1 MKTDRRDRL
10 FFNLFR
16 DSVAG
21 QFVVVLLFNTTIA
34 LLLSVLS
41 GGLTNGAI
49 LKVKLI
55 YSHAIGL
62 SAFIAV
68 RLLAYRGTEGPSLRG
83 MALGVTVGAVTGSLI
98 GGGLTGNLL
107 SGGAVALVVNVA
119 LGLLFG
125 TVIGYYFISSYR
137 ISQAKLALREQDNRQ
152 LSAEKQIAE
161 TRLRLLQAQIEPHF
175 LFNTLSN
182 IHGLIELDPQ
192 RASQTLESFSDYLR
206 ASLQR
211 SRQGV
216 TTLED
221 ELALITSYLDIQH
234 TRMGDRLRYHIE
246 VPGNIRKLSYP
257 PMLIQPLVE
266 NAVLHGIEP
275 SMEGGV
281 VELEAMLNKRNL
293 RIEVRDDGLGM
304 GLKKG
309 GHGLALENIR
319 KRLHAL
325 YGSRGTLE
333 LLQRDPKGVT
343 AVLEMPLGG
352 MDE

>member
-1 MKTDRRDRL
+1 V

-16 DSVAG
+16 DNVAG

-62 SAFIAV
+62 SAFITV
-68 RLLAYRGTEGPSLRG
+68 RLLAYRGTEGPKLRG
-83 MALGVTVGAVTGSLI
+83 MALGVTVGAVMGSLI

-107 SGGAVALVVNVA
+107 SGGAVALLVNVA

-137 ISQAKLALREQDNRQ
+137 ISQAKLVLREQENRQ
-152 LSAEKQIAE
+152 LSAEKQLAE
-161 TRLRLLQAQIEPHF
+161 NRLRLLQAQIEPHF

-192 RASQTLESFSDYLR
+192 RASHTLESLSDYLR

-211 SRQGV
+211 SRQGE

-221 ELALITSYLDIQH
+221 ELRLIAAYLDIQH

-246 VPGNIRKLSYP
+246 APEDVRKLSCP

-281 VELEAMLNKRNL
+281 ELEVMLRKQNL
-293 RIEVRDDGLGM
+293 RIEVRDDGLGL
-304 GLKKG
+304 GFKEG

-319 KRLHAL
+319 KRMHAL
-325 YGSRGTLE
+325 YGNSGTLA
-333 LLQRDPKGVT
+333 LLRRDPKGVM
-343 AVLEMPLGG
+343 AVLELPLGA
-352 MDE
+352 MDD

>member
-1 MKTDRRDRL
+1 MKTQRHDCV

-16 DSVAG
+16 DNVAG

-62 SAFIAV
+62 SAFITV
-68 RLLAYRGTEGPSLRG
+68 RLLAYRGTEGPKLRG
-83 MALGVTVGAVTGSLI
+83 MALGVTVGAVMGSLI

-107 SGGAVALVVNVA
+107 SGGAVALLVNVA

-137 ISQAKLALREQDNRQ
+137 ISQAKLVLREQENRQ
-152 LSAEKQIAE
+152 LSAEKQLAE
-161 TRLRLLQAQIEPHF
+161 NRLRLLQAQIEPHF

-192 RASQTLESFSDYLR
+192 RASHTLESLSDYLR

-211 SRQGV
+211 SRQGE

-221 ELALITSYLDIQH
+221 ELRLIAAYLDIQH
-234 TRMGDRLRYHIE
+234 TRMGDRLRYDIDAPE
-246 VPGNIRKLSYP
+246 DVRKLFCP

-275 SMEGGV
+275 SMEGGM
-281 VELEAMLNKRNL
+281 VELEVMRNNRNL
-293 RIEVRDDGLGM
+293 RIEVRDDGLGLGGNEG
-304 GLKKG
+304 GL
-309 GHGLALENIR
+309 GLALENIR

-325 YGSRGTLE
+325 YGNSGTLE
-333 LLQRDPKGVT
+333 LSRRDPKGVM
-343 AVLEMPLGG
+343 AVLELPLGT